1 MPVKDIHLYRLHAI
15 EILPNHIERHKVP
28 ARIDH
33 QSAPGEAWAVIDL
46 QLCNRKTFRS
56 TVDQLKESLQ
66 SVQHAARIRRNE
78 EPPTC
83 RHLHTSSITF
93 SKPRH
98 WTPRSG
104 STDHVPPP

>member
-15 EILPNHIERHKVP
+15 EILPNHIERHKVA

-33 QSAPGEAWAVIDL
+33 QSAPGEAWAVIDR

-66 SVQHAARIRRNE
+66 SVQHAERIRRNE
-78 EPPTC
+78 ERPTC
-83 RHLHTSSITF
+83 RDLQMVRLIFTKLLHWCT
-93 SKPRH
+93 
-98 WTPRSG
+98 RSG
-104 STDHVPPP
+104 S